1 MHYFFLFEAIGIL
14 CLYRFNNC
22 IVLQGLKDCL
32 SLYEVDN
39 KLFIKKYVSRT
50 NVHWL
55 VKTFIQLSIV
65 SNKTYENN
73 KNFYVLWIDSCLK
86 PYKIIDPPN
95 SVSKSNLMSQFRCSQ
110 SQTSPI
116 LIVALYKFCLCS
128 YSVVLHIKVRLSG
141 SMRSSLER
149 WTRSKLT

>member
-1 MHYFFLFEAIGIL
+1 MIKLGHKLLTQFCIYIFLCIIFFLFKAIGIL
-14 CLYRFNNC
+14 CRYRFNNS

-50 NVHWL
+50 NVHRL

-95 SVSKSNLMSQFRCSQ
+95 SVSKSNLMSQFRCG
-110 SQTSPI
+110 
-116 LIVALYKFCLCS
+116 L
-128 YSVVLHIKVRLSG
+128 LSK
-141 SMRSSLER
+141 SNFTDINRCVI
-149 WTRSKLT
+149 